1 MLQLFSSSQSK
12 ESRSA
17 GSLRSYQEFGNAIVP
32 SQKEDRNP
40 PEGCGELH
48 SLPHPVPLTSLSSL
62 ATSFRSPRTNSRS
75 STMIL
80 ICSFTFVLDAAGG
93 PSAAE
98 DEEGFPLDLADI
110 LQWGE
115 QARSGQASERRLLRA
130 WVPGTAPAA
139 PTPVSPHVDCS
150 AGSRGWLCGALGRTA
165 ALWCCHQLPETRRSA
180 RGCRR
185 ASSAPAPPPAAA
197 RRSRAHSRV
206 ERGRAAPP
214 GAVSCTALGTSC

>member
-1 MLQLFSSSQSK
+1 MGGALACSLIFSMLEAVVPLELLFRVSVLELSVISSSSC
-12 ESRSA
+12 RSEVRV
-17 GSLRSYQEFGNAIVP
+17 SIWST
-32 SQKEDRNP
+32 
-40 PEGCGELH
+40 
-48 SLPHPVPLTSLSSL
+48 TSLSSL

-80 ICSFTFVLDAAGG
+80 ICSFTLVLEAAGG

-139 PTPVSPHVDCS
+139 PTPVPPHVDCS
-150 AGSRGWLCGALGRTA
+150 AGSRGWLCGALGRAA

-214 GAVSCTALGTSC
+214 GAVSCTALGTSYWGLS